1 MIYLPERRWS
11 ANAVA
16 TAAEYF
22 VMLMVTI
29 VTAVGLL
36 RFLGLVG

>member
-1 MIYLPERRWS
+1 MSHLIEKRLS

-22 VMLMVTI
+22 VMLTVTL
-29 VTAVGLL
+29 VTVVGLL